1 MKWWIWG
8 DYTREL
14 LVFVGYWGLERLDYL
29 SSLCICP
36 LKLDF
41 VMLSILALDN

>member
-1 MKWWIWG
+1 MVDLGGLYEGI
-8 DYTREL
+8 TC
-14 LVFVGYWGLERLDYL
+14 FVGYWGLERLDYL